1 MSETFHIVSDGSC
14 DLSPALAEEKNITI
28 VPFYV
33 SFDDEHY
40 LKENIDITV
49 RDFYQQM
56 IDKKGVFPKSSMPS
70 VSDYEEAFLPFAK
83 AGTPVICICIT
94 TKFSGSMQSALNARS
109 LILEHYPKA
118 QITVIDATVNTVL
131 QGQYVL
137 EAAALRDSGAGYQET
152 IDRLEQ
158 IKSTGRI
165 FFTVGTMEYL
175 KHGGRIG
182 KVAALAGGILDIRPV
197 ITLKEGEIFPSGID
211 RGRKRTLQKV
221 MELLLEYLKEKGRSS
236 SSLESYSRILKGIY
250 EFLPEGKMIR
260 GGTGAVWKSYME
272 GQGFSPVTVDCRISV
287 WNGLVQYLGHREW
300 QMDDFCR
307 EKGEEQP
314 ELSRAEYLKLLS
326 AAKHMGKEK
335 SYLLI
340 KTLGGAGMR
349 VQELPQLTVDAVGR
363 GVVELEYHNARQRR
377 VLYLPEGLRGELLG
391 YIEREGLRRRPFR
404 REGRWPAPASTT
416 LSPR

>member
-1 MSETFHIVSDGSC
+1 MVSAYYIVQRICQLAISDWYFRIVGKEKAIKCGNTLDIQLEMVRQRPVRLRGTGKGAGSLERREEEC
-14 DLSPALAEEKNITI
+14 LTPA
-28 VPFYV
+28 
-33 SFDDEHY
+33 
-40 LKENIDITV
+40 
-49 RDFYQQM
+49 M
-56 IDKKGVFPKSSMPS
+56 ID
-70 VSDYEEAFLPFAK
+70 DY
-83 AGTPVICICIT
+83 
-94 TKFSGSMQSALNARS
+94 
-109 LILEHYPKA
+109 
-118 QITVIDATVNTVL
+118 
-131 QGQYVL
+131 
-137 EAAALRDSGAGYQET
+137 
-152 IDRLEQ
+152 
-158 IKSTGRI
+158 
-165 FFTVGTMEYL
+165 
-175 KHGGRIG
+175 
-182 KVAALAGGILDIRPV
+182 
-197 ITLKEGEIFPSGID
+197 
-211 RGRKRTLQKV
+211 
-221 MELLLEYLKEKGRSS
+221 LEYLKEKGRSS

-391 YIEREGLRRRPFR
+391 YIEREGLREGPVFCSP
-404 REGRWPAPASTT
+404 EGRPMARSSINYFIAAVSREAHVGEGKAN
-416 LSPR
+416 PRGLWKMYQGTCMGIRANVSALIEQAYQRMMAEEQLAVGWDT